1 MVSHNELQFINKKS
15 FKLKFVFVL
24 EEIGS
29 FLQKE
34 AVNNGLKVKATKVHK
49 NQNIKA

>member
-34 AVNNGLKVKATKVHK
+34 AVNNGLKQKRSKQPK
-49 NQNIKA
+49 FIKTRR